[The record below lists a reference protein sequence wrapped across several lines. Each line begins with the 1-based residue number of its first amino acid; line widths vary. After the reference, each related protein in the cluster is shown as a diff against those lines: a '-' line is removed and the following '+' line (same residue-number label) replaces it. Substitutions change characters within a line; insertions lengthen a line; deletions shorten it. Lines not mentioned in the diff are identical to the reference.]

1 MVTLELLFCVVR
13 LCLVLFGRAE
23 EALLQPVDTLKAME
37 RAGDNSSRLAYTQ
50 EFKAMPFALV
60 WNMYCARKEAGV
72 GLEWL
77 KEVKAYEADVLAKR
91 LEARGYGPD
100 KVRENVQA
108 EVLDVILCEATESE
122 IPVYEVDCTSSS
134 VSESADSVEKILN
147 GDVSDYL
154 PGKTDWSGEM
164 DRWF

>member
-1 MVTLELLFCVVR
+1 MR
-13 LCLVLFGRAE
+13 LSRSGSPTA
-23 EALLQPVDTLKAME
+23 
-37 RAGDNSSRLAYTQ
+37 SSCWTAI
-50 EFKAMPFALV
+50 
-60 WNMYCARKEAGV
+60 C
-72 GLEWL
+72 
-77 KEVKAYEADVLAKR
+77 
-91 LEARGYGPD
+91 

-108 EVLDVILCEATESE
+108 EVLDVILCEAAESE

-134 VSESADSVEKILN
+134 VPESADSVEKILN